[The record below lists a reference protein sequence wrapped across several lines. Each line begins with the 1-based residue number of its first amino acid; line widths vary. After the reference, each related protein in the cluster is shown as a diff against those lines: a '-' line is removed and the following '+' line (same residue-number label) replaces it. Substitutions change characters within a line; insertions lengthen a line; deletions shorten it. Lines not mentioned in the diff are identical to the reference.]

1 MACISSSWLNYLL
14 FSPLLL
20 SSTENVNIW
29 DCWGELAV
37 FSYLLSVLDANLIW
51 GYLTKNRICYLSLY
65 PVDES
70 AQGASTPAGCIMNN
84 FLGLLLLGS
93 HFCLYIGLP
102 LFPLVVIITF
112 FGRVMYSEST
122 KKYFLFLFKL
132 IFQSS
137 KKFRFFSCLL
147 SHSRLVWYDL
157 SSYFSTRNPFRPN
170 YKLLELSA
178 FRYFLDFRIL
188 QVVISSC

>member
-112 FGRVMYSEST
+112 FGWTNININLHPSVSLGCAPPCMLYLRIPWSD
-122 KKYFLFLFKL
+122 
-132 IFQSS
+132 QS
-137 KKFRFFSCLL
+137 
-147 SHSRLVWYDL
+147 
-157 SSYFSTRNPFRPN
+157 
-170 YKLLELSA
+170 
-178 FRYFLDFRIL
+178 
-188 QVVISSC
+188 